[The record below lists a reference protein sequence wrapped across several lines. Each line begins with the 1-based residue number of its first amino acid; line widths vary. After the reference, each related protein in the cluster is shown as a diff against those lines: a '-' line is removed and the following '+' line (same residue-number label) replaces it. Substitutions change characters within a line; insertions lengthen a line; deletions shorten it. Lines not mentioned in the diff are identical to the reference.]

1 MSDSGPSRSEEE
13 GYYSIPLH
21 FDRHPDGSAKGS
33 ATGYSKDSQGESED
47 SQEPFEDYDGEDEY
61 QMIGGSTTDY
71 PEDDQEMTTE
81 SHTSNSPFEIF
92 SQEVVSTWTYVGAVT
107 NGMDFPKLVMP
118 DEIPNKPGVYRIFS
132 PASNGCYVGEGKS
145 LKFRLKKYENA
156 KYVKGA
162 AVAWTDRTVQG
173 WIAEGLKSQESE
185 FQIWCCSSA
194 KIRNHKNDWVPL
206 NLRQKYFRSLVE
218 AITIA
223 REPDDLHYINK
234 QYENKNSLVADS

>member
-1 MSDSGPSRSEEE
+1 MSVTDYPN
-13 GYYSIPLH
+13 
-21 FDRHPDGSAKGS
+21 DG
-33 ATGYSKDSQGESED
+33 QGESEG

-61 QMIGGSTTDY
+61 QMMGESTTDY
-71 PEDDQEMTTE
+71 PDDIQDE
-81 SHTSNSPFEIF
+81 SRTAALRGWQSSRHAGGYIPDSLENDQPYEGYIPFEIF

-132 PASNGCYVGEGKS
+132 PASNQCYVGEGKS

-156 KYVKGA
+156 KYVEGA

-206 NLRQKYFRSLVE
+206 DLRQKYFRSLVE